1 MCYLLEIKSTSI
13 SSALFFLVSFCLFL
27 LQITSEV
34 HTEQSSERLIL
45 AVYEDLLLT
54 VRASQRG
61 WSLTSMILVEEKE
74 RRTVGAKQPDRLAG
88 LSHCLLSAQSL
99 VPLSAK
105 GSCCCC
111 CCHCCCCYCC
121 HHHHHHYFAEL
132 IFTLLLSGSTKIK
145 LHQYLPLGKHSS
157 AHLQYMKLQ

>member
-1 MCYLLEIKSTSI
+1 
-13 SSALFFLVSFCLFL
+13 
-27 LQITSEV
+27 
-34 HTEQSSERLIL
+34 
-45 AVYEDLLLT
+45 
-54 VRASQRG
+54 
-61 WSLTSMILVEEKE
+61 MILVEEKE

-105 GSCCCC
+105 GSCYC
-111 CCHCCCCYCC
+111 CCHCY
-121 HHHHHHYFAEL
+121 HHHHYFAEL
-132 IFTLLLSGSTKIK
+132 IFTLLLSGSTKIE